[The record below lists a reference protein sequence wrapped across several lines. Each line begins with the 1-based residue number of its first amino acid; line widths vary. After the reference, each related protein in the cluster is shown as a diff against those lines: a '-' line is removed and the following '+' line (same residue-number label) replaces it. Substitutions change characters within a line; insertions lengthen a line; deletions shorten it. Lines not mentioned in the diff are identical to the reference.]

1 MNKQKMKKII
11 SLLAGGKSLRMKENK
26 LFIMY
31 NGLPLILFQ
40 IERFLAKN
48 YFVQVICNSENKE
61 LIDQRRIIPNSPR
74 ISICTDLIEDCGPLG
89 AIYTALY
96 YAKVTSL
103 VLAIDLPFVK
113 TELMDKLFE
122 LSPSYDAVIPCT
134 SQGMEPLCACYR
146 SSCLAYIRQQLDEN
160 KYKVSS
166 IYDKMNTRCFHE
178 EEIKLIDPELSSFI
192 NLNTQEDVKKW
203 IR

>member
-1 MNKQKMKKII
+1 MKKII

-26 LFIMY
+26 LFISY
-31 NGLPLILFQ
+31 HGLPLIIFQ
-40 IERFLAKN
+40 IERFLANN
-48 YFVQVICNSENKE
+48 YFVQVVCSSENKE
-61 LIDQRRIIPNSPR
+61 LLLQKGIIPDSPW

-96 YAKVTSL
+96 YAKTTSL

-113 TELMDKLFE
+113 PELTDKLLE

-134 SQGMEPLCACYR
+134 SKGMEPLCACYQN
-146 SSCLAYIRQQLDEN
+146 SCLAPIRQQLDEK

-166 IYDKMNTRCFHE
+166 MYEKIKVLCFKE
-178 EEIKLIDPELSSFI
+178 EEIKIIDPELSSFI
-192 NLNTQEDVKKW
+192 NLNTQEDVNKW